1 MKPGPETFAVEVA
14 IFRIADASL
23 TLHAALETLRR
34 LSVPPERVGELKGRL
49 QNTVARC
56 ERAIESLEVVTAGGG
71 DETLSNQP
79 N

>member
-23 TLHAALETLRR
+23 TLHSALETLQR

-49 QNTVARC
+49 QNTVAHC
-56 ERAIESLEVVTAGGG
+56 ERTIRSLEAAIAGGQE
-71 DETLSNQP
+71 ETLSNQP